1 VKLNLIKSAAIAPLF
16 VAACAAPGYSQSSG
30 SGSPYGS
37 PPAQSPAATSAP
49 VATAPPTN
57 PGTTIA
63 TYDSHLGKILV
74 DASGRTVYLF
84 EADMG
89 TTSSCY
95 DACAQYWPPVLT
107 QGAPQAGAGANA
119 SLLGTTR
126 RKDGSM
132 EITYAGHP
140 LYYFLLDKQANDTN
154 GQGLNNFGGGWDV
167 VTPAGA
173 RVEK

>member
-1 VKLNLIKSAAIAPLF
+1 MAPLF

-30 SGSPYGS
+30 GTNPYGS
-37 PPAQSPAATSAP
+37 PPPPSPTATSAP
-49 VATAPPTN
+49 VAS

-63 TYDSHLGKILV
+63 TRDSPLGQILV
-74 DASGRTVYLF
+74 DAGGRTVYLF

-89 TTSSCY
+89 ATSSCY

-107 QGAPQAGAGANA
+107 QGDPQAGGGAKA

-126 RKDGSM
+126 RKDGSI

-140 LYYFLLDKQANDTN
+140 LYYFVLDKQTSDTK
-154 GQGLNNFGGGWDV
+154 GQGLNNFGGGWYV

-173 RVEK
+173 KIEK